1 MAKWL
6 FSLLI
11 YINSVIFSV
20 AIADHDYQKHSI
32 NAHGGM
38 YSFTSPSSSL
48 TGIGSMDIGYAY
60 RFLPNWAGHISLNN
74 IVSTQLVSLIWGMD
88 IGAHYCLFNC
98 YATLEKIDQVIE
110 IAEYKK
116 WGMEVGL
123 GMTQRSF
130 QLVSS
135 SVSYSGPFVRLEGL
149 YFIDEKFKYVG
160 RIQYSKLASSTRTLD
175 IRTVSFG
182 IAMDF

>member
-1 MAKWL
+1 MVKWL
-6 FSLLI
+6 FIFLI
-11 YINSVIFSV
+11 FLNSAAFASEE
-20 AIADHDYQKHSI
+20 YQKHSI
-32 NAHGGM
+32 NAHGGL
-38 YSFTSPSSSL
+38 YSFSSPTSSL
-48 TGIGSMDIGYAY
+48 SGIGSMDIGYAY

-98 YATLEKIDQVIE
+98 YAKVEKIDQVIE
-110 IAEYKK
+110 ISEFKK
-116 WGMEVGL
+116 WGMELGF

-135 SVSYSGPFVRLEGL
+135 SVSYSGPFVRLETL
-149 YFIDEKFKYVG
+149 YFINEKFKYVG
-160 RIQYSKLASSTRTLD
+160 RVQYSKLASSTRTLD
-175 IRTVSFG
+175 IKTISFG